1 MTPKIRSR
9 IRSAIRKI
17 WWMYSDSRKE
27 ALKRTK
33 LARGFGWQCEKCRVP
48 TKKPEVD
55 HIEPVGS
62 GSWDGIIERMFC
74 EADGL
79 MVLCKE
85 CHKAKGNK

>member
-1 MTPKIRSR
+1 
-9 IRSAIRKI
+9 
-17 WWMYSDSRKE
+17 
-27 ALKRTK
+27 
-33 LARGFGWQCEKCRVP
+33 VP

>member
-1 MTPKIRSR
+1 
-9 IRSAIRKI
+9 
-17 WWMYSDSRKE
+17 MYSDSRKE

-33 LARGFGWQCEKCRVP
+33 LGRGFGWQCEKCKVP

-85 CHKAKGNK
+85 CHKAKEKK